1 MERNDEEGTIKL
13 THLGITKRILDIM
26 QIDHLPQN
34 KTPAAP
40 EALPM
45 DKDGEMADETYNY
58 ASVVG
63 MLQYL
68 QAHSRPELT
77 FEVS

>member
-13 THLGITKRILDIM
+13 TNLGLSKRILDIM

-34 KTPAAP
+34 KT
-40 EALPM
+40 LPM
-45 DKDGEMADETYNY
+45 DKDGEMADGTYNY

-63 MLQYL
+63 ML
-68 QAHSRPELT
+68 
-77 FEVS
+77 